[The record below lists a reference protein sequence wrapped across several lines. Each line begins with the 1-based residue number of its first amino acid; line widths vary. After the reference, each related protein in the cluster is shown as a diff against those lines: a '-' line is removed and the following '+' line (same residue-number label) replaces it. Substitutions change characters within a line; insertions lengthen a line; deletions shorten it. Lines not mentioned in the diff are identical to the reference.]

1 MLSLIKTN
9 LYARGEV
16 DDDYTAPTAQ
26 LASAPQPY
34 KEVREA
40 RKEMLRDALTFP
52 DKGRKE
58 GLRTNNLYVFVDG
71 RTLLVVFSQHKLR
84 SLNCRSLFR
93 RAPYSEQLLWHDL
106 VGCFTLIHL
115 RLVCLV
121 HRTAHKRTVIV
132 MEWRV

>member
-1 MLSLIKTN
+1 
-9 LYARGEV
+9 
-16 DDDYTAPTAQ
+16 
-26 LASAPQPY
+26 
-34 KEVREA
+34 
-40 RKEMLRDALTFP
+40 MLRDALTFP

-58 GLRTNNLYVFVDG
+58 GLRTNNL
-71 RTLLVVFSQHKLR
+71 HKLR